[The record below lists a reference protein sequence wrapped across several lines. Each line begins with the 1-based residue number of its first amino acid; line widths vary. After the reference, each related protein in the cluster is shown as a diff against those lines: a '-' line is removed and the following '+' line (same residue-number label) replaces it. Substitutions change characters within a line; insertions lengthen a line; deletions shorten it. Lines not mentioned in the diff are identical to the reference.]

1 MVAAH
6 VVRLILSLGYRNVT
20 GSFCKQHIVLN
31 HMFFRYKSSGGKIR
45 GFSGGHGVLPFRIGR
60 TSFKLAVTSSNRFL
74 PVVAHDLKGIAW
86 LVASLQIWNSN
97 NADVLLNRGL
107 NLFNIMANLCSKLY
121 YEVLLKS
128 WNYIVYLLKWTSA
141 LDFNK
146 EGCVIQ
152 IRVD

>member
-1 MVAAH
+1 M
-6 VVRLILSLGYRNVT
+6 LS
-20 GSFCKQHIVLN
+20 
-31 HMFFRYKSSGGKIR
+31 FR
-45 GFSGGHGVLPFRIGR
+45 VGR
-60 TSFKLAVTSSNRFL
+60 TWFKLAVTSSNQFL

-97 NADVLLNRGL
+97 NADVLLNSGL
-107 NLFNIMANLCSKLY
+107 NLFDIMANLCSKLY

-152 IRVD
+152 IRAD